1 MDGSPLLSPWG
12 SPPDSL
18 PDSLPSLPSDPG
30 FPSPCDAAD
39 SSWGWSPRCCGARG
53 LPRRCPWA
61 SAGARG
67 GWGSAHRGG
76 LRGAGRGAGA
86 RPRPLTVPP
95 HPLWPPCAGCF
106 KDDRIV
112 FWTWMFS
119 TYFME
124 KWAPRQDDMLF
135 YVRRKLAF
143 AGSEGALDGR
153 KVSALDRPPH
163 PNLVCRLVG
172 RGSAVLLARVRRG
185 TRCSF
190 SARQVPGAGRGQS
203 HMCPVVGRAGLMW
216 VLLLS
221 FPTSPEGSDEY
232 HYSALEETCPE
243 AGWSG
248 GHLILSK

>member
-12 SPPDSL
+12 SL
-18 PDSLPSLPSDPG
+18 PDSLPSLLSDPG

-53 LPRRCPWA
+53 LPGRCPGA
-61 SAGARG
+61 SAGAPW

-95 HPLWPPCAGCF
+95 PLPLWSPCAGCF

-153 KVSALDRPPH
+153 KVSARRRPH
-163 PNLVCRLVG
+163 NRVRRLVG

-190 SARQVPGAGRGQS
+190 SARQVPGAGRGRS
-203 HMCPVVGRAGLMW
+203 HVSRGGMRGPHVGIITELPQEPGRW
-216 VLLLS
+216 R
-221 FPTSPEGSDEY
+221 
-232 HYSALEETCPE
+232 
-243 AGWSG
+243 
-248 GHLILSK
+248 